1 MMEFVAMLLNLQLSE
16 LMHFIVSTMIL
27 LFLSTISSTWEKTL
41 DHLNI
46 TLVFPRA
53 IKVIGLLA
61 GVDGVFARLTKL

>member
-27 LFLSTISSTWEKTL
+27 LFLSTISSTREKTF
-41 DHLNI
+41 DHLSI

-61 GVDGVFARLTKL
+61 CVDGVFARLTKL